1 MTTRPRL
8 YKTEGIV
15 LKSVPVGEADRM
27 VTLYT
32 RDMGKLRAAAR
43 GVRRPRSRLGGHLDA
58 LNRVS
63 LSLARGRNRDVITG
77 ADALETFRPLKSDL
91 ERLAYGLYVAE
102 LVDAITPE
110 ESPGYPVYV
119 LVVDALQSLATTENA
134 RILLHAFEL
143 RLLDYSG
150 FLPEL
155 HRCVQCRR
163 EPAPHAHRFA
173 PEAGGLLCNDCYT
186 TRGPVMPLS
195 VNALKVL
202 RFLERQDIA
211 AVQRLQVPE
220 DLDREMTTLLA
231 ASLHHVLEREVRSAA
246 FIHHLRQLRRG
257 TPSTFTSGVV
267 SG

>member
-15 LKSVPVGEADRM
+15 LKSIPVGEADRM

-32 RDMGKLRAAAR
+32 RDMGKLWAAAR
-43 GVRRPRSRLGGHLDA
+43 GVRRSKSKLGGHLDA

-63 LSLARGRNRDVITG
+63 LSLSRGRTRDVITG
-77 ADALETFRPLKSDL
+77 ADALETFRPIKSDL

-110 ESPGYPVYV
+110 ESPGYPIYA
-119 LVVDALQSLATTENA
+119 LVVDTLHSLATTENA
-134 RILLHAFEL
+134 HILLHAFEL

-155 HRCVQCRR
+155 HQCVRCRR
-163 EPAPHAHRFA
+163 EPAPHTHRFA
-173 PEAGGLLCNDCYT
+173 PEAGGLLCSDCFT
-186 TRGPVMPLS
+186 TSGPVMSIS

-202 RFLERQDIA
+202 RFLERQDIVA
-211 AVQRLQVPE
+211 AQRLRVPE
-220 DLDREMTTLLA
+220 DLDRELTTLLA
-231 ASLHHVLEREVRSAA
+231 ASLRHVLERDVRSAA
-246 FIHHLRQLRRG
+246 FIHHLRQLRQG
-257 TPSTFTSGVV
+257 APSAFTSGVAP
-267 SG
+267 G